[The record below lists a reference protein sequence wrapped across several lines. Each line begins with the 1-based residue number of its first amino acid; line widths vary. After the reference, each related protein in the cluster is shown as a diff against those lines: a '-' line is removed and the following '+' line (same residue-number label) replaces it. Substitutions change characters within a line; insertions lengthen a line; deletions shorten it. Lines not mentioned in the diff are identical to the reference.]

1 MVEFYDDA
9 GKMCG
14 EPVELRPFGP
24 VYVLNIPA
32 GQWHTARALESGTC
46 LLECKDGK
54 WEALRE
60 GDVMEV

>member
-1 MVEFYDDA
+1 
-9 GKMCG
+9 MCG
-14 EPVELRPFGP
+14 EEIELSPTGP

-54 WEALRE
+54 WEALGPE
-60 GDVMEV
+60 DVLAG